1 MKPRVLLASLLV
13 LTACGKHHS
22 PPAPPPPVPVAAAP
36 SNLPVADSASVAQSV
51 EAPARLDLNPQT
63 LENQRVK
70 AEVLKR
76 IDLMPGLSG
85 EEKDK
90 LYVAVDR
97 ARAMGR
103 VITVPFAS
111 GRTTLDEASISAIG
125 DKLAI
130 EQVRKL
136 TDDPTVVFVVLGYAD
151 TNGDPKK
158 NLDISQTRADAV
170 LSVLKNRYHIMNVM
184 HAVGMGGSELFDT
197 KSLDKNRVAEIW
209 AVLP

>member
-1 MKPRVLLASLLV
+1 MPTQAGAR
-13 LTACGKHHS
+13 
-22 PPAPPPPVPVAAAP
+22 P
-36 SNLPVADSASVAQSV
+36 V
-51 EAPARLDLNPQT
+51 EAPAQIDMNPQT

-76 IDLMPGLSG
+76 IDLVPGLSG

-90 LYVAVDR
+90 LYVEVDR

-111 GRTTLDEASISAIG
+111 GRTTLDEASIAAIG
-125 DKLAI
+125 DKLTLGPI
-130 EQVRKL
+130 RKL

-151 TNGDPKK
+151 KNGDPKE
-158 NLDISQTRADAV
+158 NLQISQTRAEAV
-170 LSVLKNRYHIMNVM
+170 LSVLKSRYNIMNIM
-184 HAVGMGGSELFDT
+184 HAVGMGGSEMFD
-197 KSLDKNRVAEIW
+197 SQNLDKNRVAEIW